1 MDIPDIS
8 DARFSDGVGR
18 IAELTGLGSQDAEAL
33 LLAYLQGAV
42 DLALDQVAG
51 DGPVPT
57 SLNVLRADL
66 FRWVCA
72 RASRILPERE
82 VEVLLRIPSSTAR
95 SVLRTMRAMY
105 EEALRE
111 LFLQRMQLD
120 AVVRPSGNEDEGLTW
135 TLEFTEAA
143 LFDLALSEIRRLPI
157 PRDMIQTV
165 VSRSRIEIPRETEGE
180 GDAVDVLEALD
191 IEPPPDE

>member
-1 MDIPDIS
+1 MDIPNIS
-8 DARFSDGVGR
+8 DTSFTSGVGR
-18 IAELTGLGSQDAEAL
+18 ISELTGLVADESEAL

-66 FRWVCA
+66 FRWTCA

-82 VEVLLRIPSSTAR
+82 VEVLLRIPGSPAR

-111 LFLQRMQLD
+111 LFLQRMRLD
-120 AVVRPSGNEDEGLTW
+120 AAVRPSGSDDEGLTW
-135 TLEFTEAA
+135 TLEFTESA
-143 LFDLALSEIRRLPI
+143 LFDLVLSEIRRLPI
-157 PRDMIQTV
+157 SRHMIQTV
-165 VSRSRIEIPRETEGE
+165 VSRSRIEIPRQVDVESGTL
-180 GDAVDVLEALD
+180 DVLEALG